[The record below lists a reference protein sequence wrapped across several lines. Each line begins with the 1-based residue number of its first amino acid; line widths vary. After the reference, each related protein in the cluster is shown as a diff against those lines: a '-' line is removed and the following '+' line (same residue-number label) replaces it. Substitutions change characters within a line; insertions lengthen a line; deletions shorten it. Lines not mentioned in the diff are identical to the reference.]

1 MMIIC
6 CPFFC
11 KTGHARQHEMKTT
24 QNTHSRSCIQTGLKL
39 IIICTLLFS
48 FFFLKFYLK
57 NRLIMYLF
65 NWTSH
70 IQYLDDFRWLSWCFD
85 DLRQRIKCI
94 AKQASNIIIIICD
107 FTHFFAHSNKFSIQS
122 RSQTVCRGPNCEW
135 C

>member
-6 CPFFC
+6 SPFFC
-11 KTGHARQHEMKTT
+11 KTGHARQHKMKTT
-24 QNTHSRSCIQTGLKL
+24 STKHSLSFLYSNWIKAYHYLYSL
-39 IIICTLLFS
+39 VLS

-94 AKQASNIIIIICD
+94 KKASNIICD